1 MKKKFL
7 SKKSNG
13 KYDVYEDCTVI
24 NLSSKTDSKQSN
36 TKSYKRKKIC
46 NFYIKIFFINRAFNT
61 NVSFTITLINTK
73 GKSDT
78 CTIPIC
84 YLYDPSGWLH
94 LYFDTFDFQICVSKK
109 SFDEHMVEILNIFS
123 KNTTYEEVI
132 MGWNTYDPTTKLPYS
147 NAGFAK
153 YDTPDKYIYDY
164 YDDKKADK
172 ASDININKTLIDY
185 IPLSDEHISIPLIS
199 YMLLS
204 MLTSLEAFGPGRKPD
219 FIMSLTGG
227 TEHERSIAALFF
239 TNLFYRYL
247 DLNKKSYKHV
257 HLFPD
262 EPLSNV
268 KFKAMFEKDCVL
280 IAFEPDKKRCNFLY
294 DIYANSIINKKCPV
308 SSLCL
313 ITAENVKDIPFKTLN
328 INITSPIDTELLRKT
343 IYDDSLNGDNE
354 PSFMLAIYKYIYLLK
369 EKLSGSNTEFV
380 HTEYNKFVNEFGES
394 IIGRDASEDAA
405 EIIKE
410 LSFAYY
416 LYLNIIYKDDILK
429 VKQLF
434 LRAANIIRPVVRNS
448 FPEKDEVTIT
458 DYEIAYDIC
467 ASLNKYFSKQKNRSH
482 IQKVGEMNDIEDVRM
497 VYDDDYFYIT
507 VNNIK
512 ETLLICKNNNDFSLK
527 IKRALYSMGLIHV
540 YENNG
545 KTEYS
550 IHLQKYLQNNR
561 ISKKRYIAFDRKK
574 CKQRKL
580 FEDIESNILGDDIYS
595 DFFDIGELTE
605 LITDTNLPQTNQCI
619 NPNFELSPDNMDK
632 QIDYVRAYVHRFD
645 PDFNAFEVQLSD
657 QDLVSWSIFL
667 SNIVKPIYEEL
678 HKVFLKSHIIHVDR
692 ISFKASPQSQMHRQK
707 KAYIWGYTT
716 GRYEWRKITLYDY
729 TGTNFKVHNEQ
740 FLTGFEGYVHCNCYR
755 GYGNIDGVEVVG
767 CWNTIQEY
775 IKNNLSQEANS
786 SLRHSIYIYI
796 VNIRSA
802 EKIKGKEANI
812 KDLHKARKSSRIE
825 AEKIFDLCKKK
836 RTSNDSAVT
845 KVMSHIINHKDVLMR
860 CFEDEKLELTNER
873 AEDALKPI
881 TCLKEDRFFIN
892 NDENAKASAIM
903 YSLIKTAQDNGL
915 CADGYLIWIMENIHK
930 LNNNDLLPWSKKIP
944 DSIKM

>member
-61 NVSFTITLINTK
+61 NVSFTITLINTE
-73 GKSDT
+73 GQADT

-109 SFDEHMVEILNIFS
+109 SFDEHMVDILNIFS
-123 KNTTYEEVI
+123 KNTTFEEVI

-147 NAGFAK
+147 NAEFAK

-164 YDDKKADK
+164 YADK
-172 ASDININKTLIDY
+172 ETDKALIDY
-185 IPLSDEHISIPLIS
+185 IPLSNEHISIPLIS

-204 MLTSLEAFGPGRKPD
+204 ILTSLEAFGPGRKPD

-247 DLNKKSYKHV
+247 DLNKKSYKHI

-294 DIYANSIINKKCPV
+294 DIYANSIINRKCPV

-328 INITSPIDTELLRKT
+328 INITSPVDTELLRKT
-343 IYDDSLNGDNE
+343 IYDDFLNGDNE

-369 EKLSGSNTEFV
+369 EKINGNNAKFV

-434 LRAANIIRPVVRNS
+434 LRAANIIRPIVRNS

-580 FEDIESNILGDDIYS
+580 FEDVESNILGDDIYS

-645 PDFNAFEVQLSD
+645 PDFNDFEVQLSD

-667 SNIVKPIYEEL
+667 SNIVKPIFEEL

-692 ISFKASPQSQMHRQK
+692 ISFKASHQSQMHRQK

-716 GRYEWRKITLYDY
+716 SRYEWRKITLYDY

-740 FLTGFEGYVHCNCYR
+740 FLTGFEGYVHCNCYS
-755 GYGNIDGVEVVG
+755 GYDNIDGVETVG
-767 CWNTIQEY
+767 SWDIIERKFQDHIFKENPLIFLKGHIILKKLTSDGDDVQNIGELHEVRNNNRIVAKEFFDFCNEIQNPQNPSLT
-775 IKNNLSQEANS
+775 KNIS
-786 SLRHSIYIYI
+786 Y
-796 VNIRSA
+796 
-802 EKIKGKEANI
+802 
-812 KDLHKARKSSRIE
+812 
-825 AEKIFDLCKKK
+825 
-836 RTSNDSAVT
+836 
-845 KVMSHIINHKDVLMR
+845 IINHKDVLMR
-860 CFEDEKLELTNER
+860 CFEDEKLEFTNTR
-873 AEDALKPI
+873 AQDALNPI
-881 TCLKEDRFFIN
+881 TRLKDDKFFIN
-892 NDENAKASAIM
+892 TEENAKASAIV

-915 CADGYLIWIMENIHK
+915 CADGYLMWIMENIHK
-930 LNNNDLLPWSKKIP
+930 LNNNELLPWSKKIP

>member
-1 MKKKFL
+1 
-7 SKKSNG
+7 
-13 KYDVYEDCTVI
+13 
-24 NLSSKTDSKQSN
+24 
-36 TKSYKRKKIC
+36 
-46 NFYIKIFFINRAFNT
+46 
-61 NVSFTITLINTK
+61 
-73 GKSDT
+73 
-78 CTIPIC
+78 
-84 YLYDPSGWLH
+84 
-94 LYFDTFDFQICVSKK
+94 
-109 SFDEHMVEILNIFS
+109 MVEILNIFS
-123 KNTTYEEVI
+123 KNTTFEELI

-147 NAGFAK
+147 NAEFAK

-164 YDDKKADK
+164 YVDKETDK
-172 ASDININKTLIDY
+172 ALIDY
-185 IPLSDEHISIPLIS
+185 IPLSNEHISIPLIS

-204 MLTSLEAFGPGRKPD
+204 ILTSLEAFGPGRKPD

-247 DLNKKSYKHV
+247 DLNKKSYKHI

-294 DIYANSIINKKCPV
+294 DIYANSIINRKCPV

-343 IYDDSLNGDNE
+343 IYDDFLNGDDE
-354 PSFMLAIYKYIYLLK
+354 PSFMLAIYKYIYILK
-369 EKLSGSNTEFV
+369 EKINGNNAEFV

-429 VKQLF
+429 VKQL
-434 LRAANIIRPVVRNS
+434 LLHATNIIRPVVRSS
-448 FPEKDEVTIT
+448 FPKKDEVTIT

-467 ASLNKYFSKQKNRSH
+467 ASLNKYFSKSKNRSH

-580 FEDIESNILGDDIYS
+580 FEDIESNIIHSKITAIEPQKKALETTLYTP
-595 DFFDIGELTE
+595 TE
-605 LITDTNLPQTNQCI
+605 QKDCGGSTQSKLILKNIDKQNHCI
-619 NPNFELSPDNMDK
+619 NVYL
-632 QIDYVRAYVHRFD
+632 HRFGANFID
-645 PDFNAFEVQLSD
+645 SEVQLSR
-657 QDLVSWSIFL
+657 QYLVSWLMSL
-667 SNIVKPIYEEL
+667 SEFVKPIYEEL
-678 HKVFLKSHIIHVDR
+678 HKIFLKSHIIHVGR
-692 ISFKASPQSQMHRQK
+692 IEFQASYQPQMHRQK

-716 GRYEWRKITLYDY
+716 GKYEWRKITLYDY
-729 TGTNFKVHNEQ
+729 TDTNFKVHNKQ
-740 FLTGFEGYVHCNCYR
+740 FLTGFEGYVHCNCYSC
-755 GYGNIDGVEVVG
+755 YDNMYGVETVG
-767 CWNTIQEY
+767 SWAAVQRSYKHCIFE
-775 IKNNLSQEANS
+775 K
-786 SLRHSIYIYI
+786 SLGKSHKGIDQI
-796 VNIRSA
+796 
-802 EKIKGKEANI
+802 EKILSDEKGVQDLENLQEIRQDNLIVAKEFFDFCNEI
-812 KDLHKARKSSRIE
+812 KDWPNYEVAQTISS
-825 AEKIFDLCKKK
+825 
-836 RTSNDSAVT
+836 
-845 KVMSHIINHKDVLMR
+845 IINQKDALMR
-860 CFEDEKLELTNER
+860 CFEDEKLELTNIR
-873 AEDALKPI
+873 AYDALEPI
-881 TCLKEDRFFIN
+881 IRLREKKFFTTTIQ
-892 NDENAKASAIM
+892 EANATAIV
-903 YSLIKTAQDNGL
+903 YSLIKTAQENNLFLRD
-915 CADGYLIWIMENIHK
+915 YLKWIIKNI
-930 LNNNDLLPWSKKIP
+930 NNLSINELLPWSKKIP